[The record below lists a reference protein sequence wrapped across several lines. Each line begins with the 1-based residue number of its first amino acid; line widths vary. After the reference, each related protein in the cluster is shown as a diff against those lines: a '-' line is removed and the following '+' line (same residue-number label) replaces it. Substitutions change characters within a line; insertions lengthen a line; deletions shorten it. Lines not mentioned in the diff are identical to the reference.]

1 MLTVQQNSMA
11 NTNPTARATE
21 AADQV
26 FDSLPGGGRGR
37 HYEPVDELEARA
49 AVERLGQRF
58 RNLPGS
64 ISTALDAARASGAQ
78 LSSEKLQG
86 LAEIIQNA
94 DDAGAAEVRFLLRPG
109 DLLASHNGAPIGL
122 EDVLGFTT
130 PWLST
135 KKADVGATG
144 RFGVG
149 LSTLQSLSPTLE
161 VHCGH
166 YHFRIGDPT
175 IEPCELP
182 DLPLLFREPG
192 WTTLRVPLR
201 LETLP
206 SREIEDWFDDW
217 DASAL
222 LFLRHVARVRLLEP
236 SGGSTREL
244 SLSRRKDE
252 VSNSDA
258 VLASLSRDVVDAAD
272 GRSWLV
278 YGTEFPTPAGLSRAQ
293 KQTGDLT
300 PVAVALPLS
309 GSGTGQIY
317 AGLPVARAKSP
328 LLANAQFDPLT
339 SRTDFDDNPWNAA
352 LVKLVAELWSEAVL
366 DLFER
371 QPTSAWRA
379 IPIPDADI
387 DGTSSKMVD
396 ALEAAVLD
404 QARGRVAARLSFAV
418 LGRGRLHLSDL
429 AVESEPLEG
438 VLQATEVARLA
449 RLRAALPNNV
459 RDPAG
464 RWRSVL
470 ADWRA
475 HRDDLPDPV
484 GVEQA
489 LELLG
494 DDKRPP
500 DPDIAL
506 TAVAIRE
513 GLDEQLLEAPCVIA
527 EDGQRRVPP
536 NHDSALALVAGAAP
550 LAEQLGLVAQ
560 LHRAHVAPTT
570 DATEVLA
577 WLRKCGALLDDSDN
591 TAMLRRLARAGQS
604 GQVVESPLTDD
615 QVRALRDA
623 FEHLDANEQEEL
635 GRQVGRAILLTSY
648 SHDAEGQRVP
658 SVARPVDAYLPRTID
673 RASDS
678 FAVAAGES
686 PGIVW
691 LSGHYARVLRPP
703 EGRSV
708 AGPQAFLRLL
718 GAETAPR
725 LLPHPQLIHRYAYER
740 QRGLPFD
747 VSGGPETRIA
757 AMRKLGATYTLEDRE
772 SPDLLAAV
780 TSIALEP
787 QGDDRRT
794 RARALLAALGR
805 AWDRRLQQH
814 ASVDAV
820 HDNRRWWYQGRTSA
834 FWLAQAGDVAWLDDE
849 DGYARRPIELCVRT
863 PGTEAVYGAESTDFL
878 HSKLDQPIRHAVLE
892 ALGVPGDP
900 SRSKLVDR
908 LREIR
913 SADAQDAIPSDQ
925 LRHSAILVYKALAR
939 DIDSEP
945 EEPDLT
951 DEQLRNSFSRHGL
964 VLTNHGW
971 QSPRNVL
978 SGADIFK
985 DHRAFAPE
993 PEGCAALW
1001 KALRIRAPS
1010 AADCLDVLRQ
1020 IASRRESPPDDIE
1033 EAIMLEAL
1041 RYLAS
1046 THAKVDSALR
1056 KKLKKLALWTSKGW
1070 ARDRPVHATDDPAIA
1085 SGLGDQLPIWR
1096 PGGELEQFRSLFGHL
1111 SVTEIQV
1118 SDATVIDP
1126 GDARHDAAATDLYQR
1141 ALALMREDLQR
1152 NDPGLAKNL
1161 AAQWESL
1168 TACRVMVHPRLALSV
1183 PVAPDQAFECEIDA
1197 RIDTGHA
1204 AVLVSDPEVLARV
1217 DGGGRAL
1224 AALFG
1229 GHERLISLSWR
1240 AACDRA
1246 EEGIR
1251 ARKLELAS
1259 DRAEQSNAALDSDPR
1274 VTQLRDRTG
1283 RQHRSSSRAPSRPA
1297 GNRQAVDGTSEDG
1310 DRGDGSSPEASLRT
1324 LVEPQS
1330 LKIVDPRGCTET
1342 GSPQAATEPGDRAS
1356 TGTRLKEPSVGVPG
1370 PRDHTSPRAYT
1381 DVERE
1386 SVGLELLRMLLDDD
1400 DAQIADLRGQR
1411 GVGADAMDELQ
1422 NYFELKVSAGSEP
1435 NEVTLTA
1442 AEHERAL
1449 TTPDFFLV
1457 VVSNLEG
1464 NEARPT
1470 VRVIVDPL
1478 DHLREVKRGTTT
1490 LAGLREAPSLV
1501 YEFAPA
1507 DEE

>member
-1 MLTVQQNSMA
+1 MQLNSMT
-11 NTNPTARATE
+11 NTGAMARAIE

-26 FDSLPGGGRGR
+26 FDSPPGGGHGR
-37 HYEPVDELEARA
+37 YEEPVDEFEARA
-49 AVERLGQRF
+49 AVEQLGQRF
-58 RNLPGS
+58 RSLPGS
-64 ISTALDAARASGAQ
+64 ISTALDAARTSGAQ

-94 DDAGAAEVRFLLRPG
+94 DDAGATEVRFQLRPG
-109 DLLASHNGAPIGL
+109 DLLASHNGAPICL
-122 EDVLGFTT
+122 EDVLGFAT

-135 KKADVGATG
+135 KTDNVSATG

-161 VHCGH
+161 VHCDH

-175 IEPCELP
+175 IEPCEFP
-182 DLPLLFREPG
+182 DLSPLFREPG

-201 LETLP
+201 LETLQ
-206 SREIEDWFDDW
+206 SRELEDWFDEW

-222 LFLRHVARVRLLEP
+222 LFLRNVACVRLLES
-236 SGGSTREL
+236 SGGSTKEL

-252 VSNSDA
+252 ASNWDA
-258 VLASLSRDVVDAAD
+258 TLASLSREVVDAAD

-278 YGTEFPTPAGLSRAQ
+278 YSTEFPTPAGLSRAQ
-293 KQTGDLT
+293 KETADLT
-300 PVAVALPLS
+300 PVAVALPLR
-309 GSGTGQIY
+309 GSDTGQIY
-317 AGLPVARAKSP
+317 AGLPVVRAKSP
-328 LLANAQFDPLT
+328 LFANAQFDPLT

-371 QPTSAWRA
+371 RPTSAWRA
-379 IPIPDADI
+379 MPLPHADI
-387 DGTSSKMVD
+387 DGTSSKMVK

-418 LGRGRLHLSDL
+418 PGRGRLHLSDL

-449 RLRAALPNNV
+449 QLRAALPNNV

-464 RWRSVL
+464 RWRLVL
-470 ADWRA
+470 ADWRT

-484 GVEQA
+484 SVEQA

-500 DPDIAL
+500 YRDIAL

-513 GLDEQLLEAPCVIA
+513 GLDEKLLEVPCVITQ
-527 EDGQRRVPP
+527 DGQRRVPP
-536 NHDSALALVAGAAP
+536 DHDSAIALAAGAAP

-560 LHRAHVAPTT
+560 LHQAHAAPTT
-570 DATEVLA
+570 DATAVLA
-577 WLRKCGALLDDSDN
+577 WLRKCGALLDGSDN
-591 TAMLRRLARAGQS
+591 TEMLRRLARAGQS
-604 GQVVESPLTDD
+604 GQMVESPLADD

-623 FEHLDANEQEEL
+623 FEHLDVNEQEEL
-635 GRQVGRAILLTSY
+635 GPQVGRAILLTSFA
-648 SHDAEGQRVP
+648 HDAEGQRVP
-658 SVARPVDAYLPRTID
+658 SVARPVDAYLPRAID

-686 PGIVW
+686 AGIVW

-703 EGRSV
+703 EWRSV

-725 LLPHPQLIHRYAYER
+725 LLRHPHLVDRYAYER
-740 QRGLPFD
+740 RRGLPLH
-747 VSGGPETRIA
+747 VSGGPEARIS
-757 AMRKLGATYTLEDRE
+757 AMRKLGATYTLEDHE

-780 TSIALEP
+780 TSIALEQ
-787 QGDDRRT
+787 QGEDRRT
-794 RARALLAALGR
+794 RASALLAALGR
-805 AWDRRLQQH
+805 AWERRLQQH
-814 ASVDAV
+814 AEVDAV
-820 HDNRRWWYQGRTSA
+820 HDNRRWQYEGKTSA

-849 DGYARRPIELCVRT
+849 DGYARRPIELSVRT
-863 PGTEAVYGAESTDFL
+863 PGTEAVYGTESTDFL

-892 ALGVPGDP
+892 ALGVPGSP

-913 SADAQDAIPSDQ
+913 SADAQDAIPGDQ
-925 LRHSAILVYKALAR
+925 LRHGAALVYRALAR

-951 DEQLRNSFSRHGL
+951 DDQLRNSFSRHSL

-978 SGADIFK
+978 SGAHIFQ

-993 PEGCAALW
+993 PEGCASLW

-1010 AADCLDVLRQ
+1010 PADCMEVLRQ
-1020 IASRRESPPDDIE
+1020 IAFRRENPPDDIE

-1046 THAKVDSALR
+1046 THGKVDSALR

-1085 SGLGDQLPIWR
+1085 TGLGGQLPIWR

-1111 SVTEIQV
+1111 GVTEIQV

-1126 GDARHDAAATDLYQR
+1126 EDAWHDASATALYQR

-1161 AAQWESL
+1161 AVQWESL
-1168 TACRVMVHPRLALSV
+1168 TACDVKVHPRLALSV
-1183 PVAPDQAFECEIDA
+1183 PVAPNQRYECEIA
-1197 RIDTGHA
+1197 ASMDTGHA
-1204 AVLVSDPEVLARV
+1204 AVFVADPEVLARV

-1259 DRAEQSNAALDSDPR
+1259 DRAEQSNAAFDSDPR

-1283 RQHRSSSRAPSRPA
+1283 RQQSSSNRAPRRPA
-1297 GNRQAVDGTSEDG
+1297 GNHQVANGTSGDG
-1310 DRGDGSSPEASLRT
+1310 DRSDGSSPEIRLRT
-1324 LVEPQS
+1324 LVDPQS
-1330 LKIVDPRGCTET
+1330 LKIVDPRGRTEA
-1342 GSPQAATEPGDRAS
+1342 GSLGAATHSGDRAS
-1356 TGTRLKEPSVGVPG
+1356 TGVRLKEPSIGVPG
-1370 PRDHTSPRAYT
+1370 PRGRASPRAYT

-1386 SVGLELLRMLLDDD
+1386 SVGLELLRMLLDND

-1435 NEVTLTA
+1435 NEVALTA
-1442 AEHERAL
+1442 AEYERAS

-1470 VRVIVDPL
+1470 VRIIVDPL

-1490 LAGLREAPSLV
+1490 LTGLSDAPSLV
-1501 YEFAPA
+1501 YEFASA

>member
-21 AADQV
+21 AADRV
-26 FDSLPGGGRGR
+26 FDSPPGGGHGR
-37 HYEPVDELEARA
+37 YYEPADEFEARA
-49 AVERLGQRF
+49 AVEQLGQRF

-64 ISTALDAARASGAQ
+64 ISTALDAARTSGAQ

-94 DDAGAAEVRFLLRPG
+94 DDAGATEVRFQLRQG
-109 DLLASHNGAPIGL
+109 DLLASHNGAPICL
-122 EDVLGFTT
+122 EDVLGFAT

-135 KKADVGATG
+135 KTDNVGATG

-161 VHCGH
+161 VHCGL

-175 IEPCELP
+175 IEPCEFP
-182 DLPLLFREPG
+182 DLPPLFQGPE

-201 LETLP
+201 LEALQP
-206 SREIEDWFDDW
+206 QEIEDWFDDW

-222 LFLRHVARVRLLEP
+222 LFLRHVARVRLLGS

-244 SLSRRKDE
+244 GLSRRKAE
-252 VSNSDA
+252 VSNSNTA
-258 VLASLSRDVVDAAD
+258 LASLSRDVVNAAD

-278 YGTEFPTPAGLSRAQ
+278 YSTEFPTPAGLSRAQ
-293 KQTGDLT
+293 KETGNLT
-300 PVAVALPLS
+300 PAAVALPLS
-309 GSGTGQIY
+309 GSDAGQIY
-317 AGLPVARAKSP
+317 AGLPVVRAKSP
-328 LLANAQFDPLT
+328 LFANAQFDPLT
-339 SRTDFDDNPWNAA
+339 SRSDFDDNPWNAT

-371 QPTSAWRA
+371 QPASAWRA
-379 IPIPDADI
+379 IPLPHADV
-387 DGTSSKMVD
+387 DGTSSTMVK

-404 QARGRVAARLSFAV
+404 QARGRVAAHLSFAV
-418 LGRGRLHLSDL
+418 PGRGRLHLSDL

-449 RLRAALPNNV
+449 QLRAALPNNV

-464 RWRSVL
+464 RWRPVL
-470 ADWRA
+470 ADWRT

-484 GVEQA
+484 SVEQA
-489 LELLG
+489 LDLLG
-494 DDKRPP
+494 DSKRPP
-500 DPDIAL
+500 YPDIAL
-506 TAVAIRE
+506 AAVAIRE
-513 GLDEQLLEAPCVIA
+513 GLDEKLLEVPCVIA
-527 EDGQRRVPP
+527 QDGQRRAPP
-536 NHDSALALVAGAAP
+536 DHDSALALVSGAAP

-560 LHRAHVAPTT
+560 LHQAHLATTT

-577 WLRKCGALLDDSDN
+577 WLRKCGALLDGSDN
-591 TAMLRRLARAGQS
+591 TEMLRRLARAGQS
-604 GQVVESPLTDD
+604 GRMVKSPLADD
-615 QVRALRDA
+615 QVRSLRDA
-623 FEHLDANEQEEL
+623 FEHLDTNEQEEL
-635 GRQVGRAILLTSY
+635 GPQVGRAILLTSF

-658 SVARPVDAYLPRTID
+658 SVARPVDAYLPRAID

-691 LSGHYARVLRPP
+691 LSSHYARVLRPP
-703 EGRSV
+703 EGQPV

-725 LLPHPQLIHRYAYER
+725 LLPHPHLIDRYTYEHR
-740 QRGLPFD
+740 RGLPLN
-747 VSGGPETRIA
+747 VNGGPAARIS
-757 AMRKLGATYTLEDRE
+757 AMTKLGATYTLEDHE

-780 TSIALEP
+780 TSISLEQ
-787 QGDDRRT
+787 QGEDRRT

-814 ASVDAV
+814 AEVDAV
-820 HDNRRWWYQGRTSA
+820 HDNRRWWHRGRTSA
-834 FWLAQAGDVAWLDDE
+834 FWLAQAADVAWLDDE

-863 PGTEAVYGAESTDFL
+863 PGTEAIYGAESTDFL

-892 ALGVPGDP
+892 ALRVPGDP

-908 LREIR
+908 LRDIR
-913 SADAQDAIPSDQ
+913 SADTRDATPGDQ
-925 LRHSAILVYKALAR
+925 LRHRAVLVYRALAR

-951 DEQLRNSFSRHGL
+951 DDQLRNSFSRHGL

-971 QSPRNVL
+971 RSPRNVL

-993 PEGCAALW
+993 PEGCASLW

-1010 AADCLDVLRQ
+1010 PADCLEVLRQ
-1020 IASRRESPPDDIE
+1020 IAFRRESPPDDSE

-1056 KKLKKLALWTSKGW
+1056 KKLKRLALWTSKGW
-1070 ARDRPVHATDDPAIA
+1070 VRDRPVHATDDPAIA
-1085 SGLGDQLPIWR
+1085 TGLGGQLPIWR
-1096 PGGELEQFRSLFGHL
+1096 PGGELKQFRSLFGHL
-1111 SVTEIQV
+1111 GVTEIQV

-1126 GDARHDAAATDLYQR
+1126 GDAWHDASATDLYQQ

-1161 AAQWESL
+1161 AVRWESL
-1168 TACRVMVHPRLALSV
+1168 TACDVKVHPRLALSV
-1183 PVAPDQAFECEIDA
+1183 PVAPDQAYECQVDA

-1204 AVLVSDPEVLARV
+1204 AIFVSDPEVLARV

-1224 AALFG
+1224 AALVG
-1229 GHERLISLSWR
+1229 GHERFISLSWR
-1240 AACDRA
+1240 DACDRA

-1283 RQHRSSSRAPSRPA
+1283 RQHGSSSHAPSRPA
-1297 GNRQAVDGTSEDG
+1297 GNCQAADGTSEEG
-1310 DRGDGSSPEASLRT
+1310 DRGDGSSPESSPRT

-1330 LKIVDPRGCTET
+1330 LRIVDPRGRTEA
-1342 GSPQAATEPGDRAS
+1342 GSPRAAAQSGDRAS
-1356 TGTRLKEPSVGVPG
+1356 TGARLKEPSIGVPG
-1370 PRDHTSPRAYT
+1370 PRDRTSPRAYT

-1386 SVGLELLRMLLDDD
+1386 DVGLELLRMLLDSDED
-1400 DAQIADLRGQR
+1400 QVADLRGQR

-1422 NYFELKVSAGSEP
+1422 NYYELKVSAVSEP

-1442 AEHERAL
+1442 AEYERAS
-1449 TTPDFFLV
+1449 TTPGFFLV

-1464 NEARPT
+1464 NDARPT

-1490 LAGLREAPSLV
+1490 LAGLSEAPSLV

>member
-1 MLTVQQNSMA
+1 MQHHSTA
-11 NTNPTARATE
+11 NTDGIARAIE
-21 AADQV
+21 AAEQV
-26 FDSLPGGGRGR
+26 FHSLPGDRGR
-37 HYEPVDELEARA
+37 FYEPADVPEARA
-49 AVERLGQRF
+49 AVERLRQLYRD
-58 RNLPGS
+58 LPGL

-94 DDAGAAEVRFLLRPG
+94 DDAGAAEVRFQLRPG
-109 DLLASHNGAPIGL
+109 DLLASHNGAPICL
-122 EDVLGFTT
+122 EDVVGFAT

-135 KKADVGATG
+135 KTDNVSATG

-166 YHFRIGDPT
+166 YRFRIGDPT

-182 DLPLLFREPG
+182 GLPPLFRGPG

-201 LETLP
+201 LETLQP
-206 SREIEDWFDDW
+206 RELEDWFEAW

-222 LFLRHVARVRLLEP
+222 LFLRNVARVRLLES
-236 SGGSTREL
+236 SGDSIREL

-258 VLASLSRDVVDAAD
+258 ALASLSRDLVDAAD

-278 YGTEFPTPAGLSRAQ
+278 YSTEYPAPAGLSRAQ
-293 KQTGDLT
+293 KETGDST
-300 PVAVALPLS
+300 PAAIALPLR
-309 GSGTGQIY
+309 GSDTGQIY
-317 AGLPVARAKSP
+317 AGLPVVGTKSP
-328 LLANAQFDPLT
+328 LFANAQFDPLT

-352 LVKLVAELWSEAVL
+352 LVKLVAELWTEAVL

-379 IPIPDADI
+379 IPLPHADV
-387 DGTSSKMVD
+387 DGTSSKMVN

-404 QARGRVAARLSFAV
+404 QARGQVAARLSLAIP
-418 LGRGRLHLSDL
+418 GRGRLHVSDL

-438 VLQATEVARLA
+438 VLQATEIARLA
-449 RLRAALPNNV
+449 QLRAALPNNV

-470 ADWRA
+470 ADWRT

-484 GVEQA
+484 SVEQA

-513 GLDEQLLEAPCVIA
+513 GLDEKLLEVPCVITQ
-527 EDGQRRVPP
+527 DGQRRVPP
-536 NHDSALALVAGAAP
+536 GHDSALVLVAGAAP

-560 LHRAHVAPTT
+560 LHQAHVAPTT

-577 WLRKCGALLDDSDN
+577 WLQKCGALLDGSDN
-591 TAMLRRLARAGQS
+591 TEMLRRLARAGQS
-604 GQVVESPLTDD
+604 GWIVEPSLTDD
-615 QVRALRDA
+615 QVRSLRDA

-635 GRQVGRAILLTSY
+635 GPQVGRAILLTSFA
-648 SHDAEGQRVP
+648 HDAEGQRVP
-658 SVARPVDAYLPRTID
+658 SVSRPVDAYLPRAID
-673 RASDS
+673 RAGDS

-691 LSGHYARVLRPP
+691 LSSHYARVLRPP
-703 EGRSV
+703 EGQSV

-725 LLPHPQLIHRYAYER
+725 LLPHPRLVDRYAYER
-740 QRGLPFD
+740 QRGLPLH
-747 VSGGPETRIA
+747 VSGGPEARIS
-757 AMRKLGATYTLEDRE
+757 AMRKLGATYTLEDRG

-780 TSIALEP
+780 TSIALEQ
-787 QGDDRRT
+787 QGEERRT
-794 RARALLAALGR
+794 RASALLAALGR
-805 AWDRRLQQH
+805 AWDRRLQQY
-814 ASVDAV
+814 AEVDAV
-820 HDNRRWWYQGRTSA
+820 HDNRRWWHEGRTSA

-849 DGYARRPIELCVRT
+849 DGHARRPIDLCIRT
-863 PGTEAVYGAESTDFL
+863 PGTEAIYGAESTDFL
-878 HSKLDQPIRHAVLE
+878 HPKLDQRIRHAVLE

-908 LREIR
+908 LRDIR
-913 SADAQDAIPSDQ
+913 RADAQDAIPSDH
-925 LRHSAILVYKALAR
+925 LRHGAVLVYRALAR

-951 DEQLRNSFSRHGL
+951 DDQLRNSFARHGL

-993 PEGCAALW
+993 PEGCASLW

-1010 AADCLDVLRQ
+1010 PADCLEVLRQ
-1020 IASRRESPPDDIE
+1020 IASRRENPPDAIE

-1041 RYLAS
+1041 RYLAG
-1046 THAKVDSALR
+1046 THAKVDNALR
-1056 KKLKKLALWTSKGW
+1056 KKLKKLALWTSKDW
-1070 ARDRPVHATDDPAIA
+1070 ARDRPVYATDDPAIA
-1085 SGLGDQLPIWR
+1085 TGLGDQLPIWR
-1096 PGGELEQFRSLFGHL
+1096 PGGELKQFRSLLGHL
-1111 SVTEIQV
+1111 GVTEIQV
-1118 SDATVIDP
+1118 SNATVIDP
-1126 GDARHDAAATDLYQR
+1126 GDAWYDASATDLYQR

-1152 NDPGLAKNL
+1152 NDPRLAKSL
-1161 AAQWESL
+1161 AALWGDL
-1168 TACRVMVHPRLALSV
+1168 VACRVKVHPRLALSI
-1183 PVAPDQAFECEIDA
+1183 PVAPNRTYECEVDA
-1197 RIDTGHA
+1197 KVDNGHLA
-1204 AVLVSDPEVLARV
+1204 MFVSDPEVLARV
-1217 DGGGRAL
+1217 HGGGRAL
-1224 AALFG
+1224 AALFE

-1240 AACDRA
+1240 AACDLA
-1246 EEGIR
+1246 EEGTR
-1251 ARKLELAS
+1251 ARELELAS
-1259 DRAEQSNAALDSDPR
+1259 ERAEQAEATLDSDPR
-1274 VTQLRDRTG
+1274 LVQLRNRTA
-1283 RQHRSSSRAPSRPA
+1283 RQQDSSRSASGRRA
-1297 GNRQAVDGTSEDG
+1297 GDHQPVAGVAEGG
-1310 DRGDGSSPEASLRT
+1310 DHQDQSSPEAVLRT

-1330 LKIVDPRGCTET
+1330 LTIVDRRGRTDSGSPNTAT
-1342 GSPQAATEPGDRAS
+1342 GSGDRAS
-1356 TGTRLKEPSVGVPG
+1356 TGASLREPSVGVPG
-1370 PRDHTSPRAYT
+1370 PRDRTPLRGYS
-1381 DVERE
+1381 ELEKE
-1386 SVGLELLRMLLDDD
+1386 SVGLELLRMLLDSDED
-1400 DAQIADLRGQR
+1400 QIADLRGQR
-1411 GVGADAMDELQ
+1411 GVGADAMDEWQ
-1422 NYFELKVSAGSEP
+1422 NYYELKVSAGSEP

-1442 AEHERAL
+1442 AEYERAS

-1464 NEARPT
+1464 NDARPT

-1490 LAGLREAPSLV
+1490 LAGLSEAPSLV

-1507 DEE
+1507 DDE